1 MVKQSRV
8 RVSLECSV
16 CKSRN
21 YRTDKNIVTNEN
33 RLELNKFCKR
43 CNKTT
48 LHKET
53 K

>member
-1 MVKQSRV
+1 MARPNRV

-21 YRTDKNIVTNEN
+21 YRTDKNVSTNQN

-43 CNKTT
+43 CNSAT